1 MLLAE
6 YQSWSNI
13 FGVKLNRIGVTRT
26 SKVWYHFTFLLVKA
40 SKYLRLDWECKLGF
54 LFPSHHKQPDRE
66 IQITEYTC
74 DMSTPVNL
82 CCGVFLSCSP
92 CYVLQVH
99 VRLLAWRHKARCGQ
113 QTWSNLRLIVVFVEI
128 SIRIFQQWQLG
139 LANSGNWFVN
149 SNNWDSLTVTIR
161 ICNQWQLGFVNSD
174 N

>member
-74 DMSTPVNL
+74 DVPTPVL
-82 CCGVFLSCSP
+82 LTCALVFSCL
-92 CYVLQVH
+92 VAH
-99 VRLLAWRHKARCGQ
+99 VMFCKPMCDYWLEGTKPDVDNRPGATLDLLWYLLKSQ
-113 QTWSNLRLIVVFVEI
+113 
-128 SIRIFQQWQLG
+128 
-139 LANSGNWFVN
+139 
-149 SNNWDSLTVTIR
+149 
-161 ICNQWQLGFVNSD
+161 
-174 N
+174 